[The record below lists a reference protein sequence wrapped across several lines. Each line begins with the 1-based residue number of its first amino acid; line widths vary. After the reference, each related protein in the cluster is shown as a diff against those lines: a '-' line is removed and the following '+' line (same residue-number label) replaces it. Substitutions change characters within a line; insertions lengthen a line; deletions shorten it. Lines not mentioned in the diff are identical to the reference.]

1 METID
6 SSLLTDIIFGAVML
20 LLLLCSATFSGSE
33 VAYFALSPKQIESLK
48 EEGHIYCQKL
58 LEQPERLLATI
69 LISNNFANVGIV
81 TISSYLASKLFQF
94 ENQIVVFLLQVVLVT
109 FLILLFGEI
118 LPKLIANK
126 AKVTIAKV
134 TSKMMY
140 ALMVLFSPISS
151 MLIKSTSIISNRL
164 KGKQGISMDE
174 LSKAIE
180 LTEEEEI
187 DEEKEILEGIVRF
200 TTITTS
206 DILTPRIDIV
216 ALEDDTPY
224 SKVKEV
230 VIDAGYSRMP
240 VFSENLDSIRGILYV
255 KDLLPYLKENDNFK
269 WVQLVRPA
277 YFVPENKKI
286 NTLLEEFQEKKVH
299 MAIVVDEYGGTTGI
313 VTMEDILEEIIGEIN
328 DEYDEANCDYIK
340 IKNNG
345 YIFKATTLLNDFT
358 KIVGIDDDAL
368 EEVSGEA
375 ETLAGLIL
383 EIKGEMPKQGESVV
397 YGHHKFT
404 VTEANNRRIN
414 KIKYELITQ
423 STKSR

>member
-6 SSLLTDIIFGAVML
+6 SSLITDIVFGVVML

-48 EEGHIYCQKL
+48 EGGHIYCQKL
-58 LEQPERLLATI
+58 LDQPERLLATI

-81 TISSYLASKLFQF
+81 TISSYLASRIFNF
-94 ENQIVVFLLQVVLVT
+94 ENQILVFLLQVVLVT

-118 LPKLIANK
+118 LPKLVANK

-140 ALMVLFSPISS
+140 VLMVFFSPISS

-164 KGKQGISMDE
+164 KGKQAISMDE

-216 ALEDDTPY
+216 ALEDDMPY

-240 VFSENLDSIRGILYV
+240 VFSENLDSIRGILYI
-255 KDLLPYLKENDNFK
+255 KDLLPYLKENDSFK

-358 KIVGIDDDAL
+358 KIVGIEDDAL

-423 STKSR
+423 STKNH

>member
-1 METID
+1 MGTID
-6 SSLLTDIIFGAVML
+6 SSLITDIVFGVVML

-48 EEGHIYCQKL
+48 EGGHIYCQKL
-58 LEQPERLLATI
+58 LDQPERLLATI

-81 TISSYLASKLFQF
+81 TISSYLASRIFNF
-94 ENQIVVFLLQVVLVT
+94 ENQILVFLLQVVLVT

-118 LPKLIANK
+118 LPKLVANK
-126 AKVTIAKV
+126 ARVTIAKV

-140 ALMVLFSPISS
+140 VLMVFFSPISS

-164 KGKQGISMDE
+164 KGKQAISMDE

-216 ALEDDTPY
+216 ALEDDMPY
-224 SKVKEV
+224 CKVKEV

-240 VFSENLDSIRGILYV
+240 VFSENLDSIRGILYI
-255 KDLLPYLKENDNFK
+255 KDLLPYLKENDSFK

-358 KIVGIDDDAL
+358 KIVGIEDDAL

-423 STKSR
+423 STKSH

>member
-1 METID
+1 
-6 SSLLTDIIFGAVML
+6 ML

-48 EEGHIYCQKL
+48 EGGHIYCQKL
-58 LEQPERLLATI
+58 LDQPERLLATI

-81 TISSYLASKLFQF
+81 TISSYLASRIFNF
-94 ENQIVVFLLQVVLVT
+94 ENQILVFLLQVVLVT

-118 LPKLIANK
+118 LPKLVANK

-140 ALMVLFSPISS
+140 VLIVFFSPISS

-164 KGKQGISMDE
+164 KGKQAISMDE

-216 ALEDDTPY
+216 ALEDDMPY

-240 VFSENLDSIRGILYV
+240 VFSENLDSIRGILYI
-255 KDLLPYLKENDNFK
+255 KDLLPYLKENDSFK

-358 KIVGIDDDAL
+358 KIVGIEDDAL

-423 STKSR
+423 STKNH

>member
-1 METID
+1 
-6 SSLLTDIIFGAVML
+6 
-20 LLLLCSATFSGSE
+20 
-33 VAYFALSPKQIESLK
+33 
-48 EEGHIYCQKL
+48 
-58 LEQPERLLATI
+58 
-69 LISNNFANVGIV
+69 
-81 TISSYLASKLFQF
+81 
-94 ENQIVVFLLQVVLVT
+94 
-109 FLILLFGEI
+109 
-118 LPKLIANK
+118 
-126 AKVTIAKV
+126 
-134 TSKMMY
+134 
-140 ALMVLFSPISS
+140 
-151 MLIKSTSIISNRL
+151 
-164 KGKQGISMDE
+164 MDE

-216 ALEDDTPY
+216 ALEDDMPY

-240 VFSENLDSIRGILYV
+240 VYSENLDSIRGILYV

-358 KIVGIDDDAL
+358 KIVGLDDDAL

-414 KIKYELITQ
+414 KIKYELINQ
-423 STKSR
+423 STKNR